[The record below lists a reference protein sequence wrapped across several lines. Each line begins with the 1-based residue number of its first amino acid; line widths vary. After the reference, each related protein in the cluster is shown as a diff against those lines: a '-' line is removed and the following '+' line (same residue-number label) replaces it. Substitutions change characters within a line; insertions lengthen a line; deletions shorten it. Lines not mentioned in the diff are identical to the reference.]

1 MAARR
6 LVLTYGT
13 FDLLHYGHI
22 RLLARARALGNELAV
37 GLSTDAFNA
46 IKGKEAHMTYDARR
60 SFLLEL
66 RCVGEVFPEETWEQK
81 ADDIKRLGADVLVMG
96 DDWAGKFDQFNSMC
110 KVVYL
115 ERTPDI
121 SSTLLRQALS
131 AAP

>member
-1 MAARR
+1 M
-6 LVLTYGT
+6 
-13 FDLLHYGHI
+13 HYGHI

-66 RCVGEVFPEETWEQK
+66 RSVGEVFPEETWEQK
-81 ADDIKRLGADVLVMG
+81 ADDIKRLGAAILVMG
-96 DDWAGKFDQFNSMC
+96 DDWAGKFDQFKTLC
-110 KVVYL
+110 EVVYL